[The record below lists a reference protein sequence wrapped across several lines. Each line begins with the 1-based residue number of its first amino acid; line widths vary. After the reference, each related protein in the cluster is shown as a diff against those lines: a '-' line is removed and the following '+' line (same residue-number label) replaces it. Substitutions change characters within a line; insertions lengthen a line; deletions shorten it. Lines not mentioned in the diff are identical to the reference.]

1 MLLFQIKM
9 PQIFENKYLHGHTL
23 LFFLGKYLE
32 SGIHVSYSKYIFTLR
47 NCQIVSQ
54 STYNILHSHEHFIR
68 LSFAPHFHQNLFL
81 LVFLILFILGVTYWY
96 LTIVLTLSSYLNLA
110 QLLSLSKLLFLRLY
124 KRRC

>member
-1 MLLFQIKM
+1 MSYNLFLLLLLFQIKM

-96 LTIVLTLSSYLNLA
+96 LTVVLIYIPLITIDIEY
-110 QLLSLSKLLFLRLY
+110 FLY
-124 KRRC
+124 VY